1 MVNLKANQRGHKW
14 LLTIYQNKLKA
25 NPQAAVIS

>member
-1 MVNLKANQRGHKW
+1 MVNLEANQRGHEW
-14 LLTIYQNKLKA
+14 LSTTYQNKLKA